1 MTCLSLVA
9 SLVASLQSSLDPAKL
24 VLDWMQ
30 SNFSQYWTKGDVGLE
45 AALIKTYISVL
56 EQLMRLI
63 PHVGPHVKE
72 DAMKL
77 AVQWKAKMRTDA
89 ENALE
94 ILGFLHFIATYGL
107 VFTLNVD
114 EIVNLLGMISQ
125 HKQVLEFCQTL
136 GSADKIPGKFL
147 TLSSMLRCLF

>member
-9 SLVASLQSSLDPAKL
+9 SLVASLQSSPDPAKL

-45 AALIKTYISVL
+45 ATLIKTYISVL

-63 PHVGPHVKE
+63 PHVGPNVKE

-77 AVQWKAKMRTDA
+77 AVQWKSKMRTDA

-107 VFTLNVD
+107 VFTVNVD

-125 HKQVLEFCQTL
+125 HKQALEFCQTL